1 MVKWFTISIEIFI
14 MILIVQ
20 CTVGSRT
27 SSSQDL
33 EEICLAELGDRVA
46 KSSSTDSTYILC
58 WKEVEANPKSPV
70 LYFEYIVIKQE
81 PLEVVYRGKVRSGRA
96 VWSSDEELLITEKL
110 GILGQ
115 KSQNIRIYRV
125 NIRTKHI
132 TNVEQTENF

>member
-1 MVKWFTISIEIFI
+1 MVKWFTISIDFFL

-20 CTVGSRT
+20 CTVGSRI

-33 EEICLAELGDRVA
+33 KEICLTELGDRVA
-46 KSSSTDSTYILC
+46 KSSSIDSTYILC
-58 WKEVEANPKSPV
+58 WNEVEANPKSPV

-96 VWSSDEELLITEKL
+96 IWYTDEELLITEKL